1 MAAPTIAAK
10 GSNREV
16 HCATAEF
23 TWSATV
29 AATYSSAVVVPA
41 GAQVISVSLKG
52 GAVVPTTGTSAQVA
66 VGTVAVSTAILL
78 ANYNAIG
85 DQYTEAAELFTDTT
99 SDNGVI
105 ALITLGTHDAGST
118 IVSVCYIV

>member
-10 GSNREV
+10 GANREL
-16 HCATAEF
+16 HCSTAEF
-23 TWSATV
+23 TWSAT
-29 AATYSSAVVVPA
+29 AAGTYSSAVVIPG
-41 GAQVISVSLKG
+41 GAQVVSVSLKG
-52 GAVVPTTGTSAQVA
+52 GSTVPTTGTSAQVA
-66 VGTVAVSTAILL
+66 VGGVAVSSAI
-78 ANYNAIG
+78 AFAKYDGIG
-85 DQYTEAAELFTDTT
+85 EQWTEASATFTDTT